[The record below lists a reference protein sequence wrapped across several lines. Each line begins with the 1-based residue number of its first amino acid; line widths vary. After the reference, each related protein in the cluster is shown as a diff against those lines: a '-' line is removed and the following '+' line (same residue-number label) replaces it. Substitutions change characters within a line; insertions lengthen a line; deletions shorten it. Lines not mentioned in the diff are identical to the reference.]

1 MKERKLY
8 WTLEQSGAQL
18 QKKLLVDREAE
29 KQLKIAIKKEAETK
43 LELEKEEIILQQR
56 KNEALEIERQ
66 IGEDIAEGD
75 PTSQVA
81 ELGVEITKLST
92 TLKSQ
97 TLNAF
102 QTYNKELIQ
111 SKKGQKEVKTE
122 VDKTTNSFQQAAKN
136 VFSYGIAF
144 TALRRIY
151 RETIRTITELDK
163 ALTEMSVVTTMNR
176 QETQMLVGTFQNLAK
191 ETGFTTTEIAKLST
205 VYFRQGRSLK
215 DVIELTTIAAKA
227 ARIAGIGATESAN
240 LLTAAVNGFGLAAK
254 EAEAVSDKFAALAAS
269 SASSYQELA
278 VGLSKF
284 ASQAKVAG
292 LSLDFA
298 MGLLAKG
305 VETTREAPE
314 SIGTA
319 LKTILARMR
328 ELTDLGKTL
337 EDGMDV
343 SRVDTALRQIGVNLR
358 DTNGQFR
365 DMEDVLTEV
374 GNKFS
379 SLNKMQQASVAVALA
394 GTRQQSRLLAIFQ
407 DFDRTL
413 ELVETSEESAGA
425 TMAQHLK
432 FMEGMEASLTNLRT
446 SYQKFITTITESE
459 VVIGIVRTLSSA
471 IDGVTN
477 ILNSLGLSGKN
488 AMIIMIGLAGAMQSY
503 NLLMRISK
511 TQLGEV
517 IGLNKIFN
525 ADTKI
530 STLLTSLRNKMNLQ
544 EIITNHKKIISG
556 QQTNLVE
563 KKNLLLQSIGI
574 KNITKKLF
582 LLPAELATMKMKIV
596 LTNLDTVATKKKTI
610 ADFLG
615 VKAIKAKI
623 LAVKAFN
630 TSLLASPIA
639 PIILALM
646 LLVGAFMLLKKG
658 AEDSKNGVDSFA
670 SGLFKGIQALG
681 AIFKS
686 LFDAL
691 KGLFN
696 ILKPF
701 ILIFAAVSFAPI
713 IFAVGKILLVFKAI
727 TIVIRILNVILQ
739 RAVHFFK
746 EFVSNSPLLK
756 DISKGFK
763 FIVDFGKQVVDFFRK
778 GAKVFSE

>member
-1 MKERKLY
+1 
-8 WTLEQSGAQL
+8 
-18 QKKLLVDREAE
+18 
-29 KQLKIAIKKEAETK
+29 
-43 LELEKEEIILQQR
+43 
-56 KNEALEIERQ
+56 
-66 IGEDIAEGD
+66 
-75 PTSQVA
+75 
-81 ELGVEITKLST
+81 
-92 TLKSQ
+92 
-97 TLNAF
+97 
-102 QTYNKELIQ
+102 
-111 SKKGQKEVKTE
+111 
-122 VDKTTNSFQQAAKN
+122 
-136 VFSYGIAF
+136 
-144 TALRRIY
+144 
-151 RETIRTITELDK
+151 
-163 ALTEMSVVTTMNR
+163 MSVVTTMSR

-205 VYFRQGRSLK
+205 VYFRQGRALK

-227 ARIAGIGATESAN
+227 ARVAGIGAIESAN

-319 LKTILARMR
+319 LKTVLARMR

-459 VVIGIVRTLSSA
+459 VVIGIVRTISSA
-471 IDGVTN
+471 IDGLTN
-477 ILNSLGLSGKN
+477 LLNSLGLSGKN
-488 AMIIMIGLAGAMQSY
+488 AMIIMIGLAGALKSY
-503 NLLMRISK
+503 NMLMKISK
-511 TQLGEV
+511 TQLGAF

-525 ADTKI
+525 EETKI
-530 STLLTSLRNKMNLQ
+530 SLLLGQLKEKLNLK
-544 EIITNHKKIISG
+544 EILSNTKKIMTG
-556 QQTNLVE
+556 NLEVVMLRR
-563 KKNLLLQSIGI
+563 KSILDKLTIGHAI
-574 KNITKKLF
+574 KKLA
-582 LLPAELATMKMKIV
+582 LLPAELVAKKMNIV
-596 LTNLDTVATKKKTI
+596 LTNLDTVATNKKTK

-615 VKAIKAKI
+615 MKA
-623 LAVKAFN
+623 L
-630 TSLLASPIA
+630 
-639 PIILALM
+639 
-646 LLVGAFMLLKKG
+646 
-658 AEDSKNGVDSFA
+658 
-670 SGLFKGIQALG
+670 
-681 AIFKS
+681 
-686 LFDAL
+686 
-691 KGLFN
+691 
-696 ILKPF
+696 
-701 ILIFAAVSFAPI
+701 
-713 IFAVGKILLVFKAI
+713 
-727 TIVIRILNVILQ
+727 
-739 RAVHFFK
+739 
-746 EFVSNSPLLK
+746 
-756 DISKGFK
+756 
-763 FIVDFGKQVVDFFRK
+763 
-778 GAKVFSE
+778 

>member
-1 MKERKLY
+1 
-8 WTLEQSGAQL
+8 
-18 QKKLLVDREAE
+18 
-29 KQLKIAIKKEAETK
+29 
-43 LELEKEEIILQQR
+43 
-56 KNEALEIERQ
+56 
-66 IGEDIAEGD
+66 
-75 PTSQVA
+75 
-81 ELGVEITKLST
+81 
-92 TLKSQ
+92 
-97 TLNAF
+97 
-102 QTYNKELIQ
+102 
-111 SKKGQKEVKTE
+111 
-122 VDKTTNSFQQAAKN
+122 
-136 VFSYGIAF
+136 
-144 TALRRIY
+144 
-151 RETIRTITELDK
+151 
-163 ALTEMSVVTTMNR
+163 MSVVTTMNR

-205 VYFRQGRSLK
+205 VYFRQGRALK

-227 ARIAGIGATESAN
+227 ARVAGIGAIESAN

-319 LKTILARMR
+319 LKTVLARMR

-379 SLNKMQQASVAVALA
+379 SLNKMQQASVAVSLA

-530 STLLTSLRNKMNLQ
+530 STLLTSLRNKINLQ
-544 EIITNHKKIISG
+544 EIMTNYKKIISG
-556 QQTNLVE
+556 EQTNLVE

-596 LTNLDTVATKKKTI
+596 LTNLDTASTNLNTAATKKKTIADFLGLKAIKAKILAIKAKTI

-623 LAVKAFN
+623 LAINAFN
-630 TSLLASPIA
+630 TSLLASPIG

-701 ILIFAAVSFAPI
+701 ILIFAAVSFGPI
-713 IFAVGKILLVFKAI
+713 IIAVGKILLVFKAI

-739 RAVHFFK
+739 RVVHFFK

-756 DISKGFK
+756 NISEGFK
-763 FIVDFGKQVVDFFRK
+763 FIVGFGKQVVDFFRK

>member
-1 MKERKLY
+1 
-8 WTLEQSGAQL
+8 LEAFAKYNEEL
-18 QKKLLVDREAE
+18 KKA
-29 KQLKIAIKKEAETK
+29 KKE
-43 LELEKEEIILQQR
+43 Q
-56 KNEALEIERQ
+56 
-66 IGEDIAEGD
+66 
-75 PTSQVA
+75 
-81 ELGVEITKLST
+81 
-92 TLKSQ
+92 
-97 TLNAF
+97 
-102 QTYNKELIQ
+102 
-111 SKKGQKEVKTE
+111 KGVKTE
-122 VDKTTNSFQQAAKN
+122 VDKTSSSFQQAAKN

-176 QETQMLVGTFQNLAK
+176 KETQMLVGTFQNLAK

-205 VYFRQGRSLK
+205 VYFRQGRALK

-319 LKTILARMR
+319 LKTVLARMR

-413 ELVETSEESAGA
+413 ELVQTSEESAGA
-425 TMAQHLK
+425 TTAQHLK

-446 SYQKFITTITESE
+446 SYQRFITTITESE
-459 VVIGIVRTLSSA
+459 VVIGIVRTLSAS
-471 IDGVTN
+471 IDLVTN
-477 ILNSLGLSGKN
+477 GLNSLGLSGKN
-488 AMIIMIGLAGAMQSY
+488 AMIIIAGLGLALKANSIIQKAL
-503 NLLMRISK
+503 N
-511 TQLGEV
+511 TQTALGKIITELFTSATQASTAATAKSV
-517 IGLNKIFN
+517 IGKKIDIINEKLRILFTNIQTKSKILLNKITLKSIFLN
-525 ADTKI
+525 IKEAFSKIFLTKV
-530 STLLTSLRNKMNLQ
+530 T
-544 EIITNHKKIISG
+544 
-556 QQTNLVE
+556 
-563 KKNLLLQSIGI
+563 
-574 KNITKKLF
+574 
-582 LLPAELATMKMKIV
+582 
-596 LTNLDTVATKKKTI
+596 
-610 ADFLG
+610 
-615 VKAIKAKI
+615 IKATAAQTALNVAMNANPIGAII
-623 LAVKAFN
+623 LLVLGLVAVI
-630 TSLLASPIA
+630 SLLI
-639 PIILALM
+639 
-646 LLVGAFMLLKKG
+646 KG
-658 AEDSKNGVDSFA
+658 FKDSEKGTASFA
-670 SGLFKGIQALG
+670 SGVAKGFKGIIDL
-681 AIFKS
+681 FKS
-686 LFDAL
+686 LFNVLKAL
-691 KGLFN
+691 FSALG
-696 ILKPF
+696 PVV
-701 ILIFAAVSFAPI
+701 AAFSF
-713 IFAVGKILLVFKAI
+713 L
-727 TIVIRILNVILQ
+727 
-739 RAVHFFK
+739 
-746 EFVSNSPLLK
+746 
-756 DISKGFK
+756 
-763 FIVDFGKQVVDFFRK
+763 
-778 GAKVFSE
+778 

>member
-18 QKKLLVDREAE
+18 QKKLLLDKAAE
-29 KQLKIAIKKEAETK
+29 KQLQDAIKEEAK
-43 LELEKEEIILQQR
+43 KQLELQNEEIILQQR

-81 ELGVEITKLST
+81 DLGVEITKLST

-122 VDKTTNSFQQAAKN
+122 VDKTNNSFQQAAKN

-205 VYFRQGRSLK
+205 VYFRQGRALK

-413 ELVETSEESAGA
+413 ELVQTSEESAGA
-425 TMAQHLK
+425 TTAQHLK

-459 VVIGIVRTLSSA
+459 VVIGIVRTLSAS
-471 IDGVTN
+471 IDLVTN
-477 ILNSLGLSGKN
+477 GLNSLGLSGKN
-488 AMIIMIGLAGAMQSY
+488 AMIIMIGLGAGLKAYSVIQSVA
-503 NLLMRISK
+503 NANTATGVFLSKLLGVGQAKEAGGLLALNTIKLANIHLDELESALISK
-511 TQLGEV
+511 NNALKVVRNTLSNQGISDALKEKALAKQE
-517 IGLNKIFN
+517 ILLNEIKILQDKK
-525 ADTKI
+525 AIIQDKI
-530 STLLTSLRNKMNLQ
+530 SLTQRSLSQKLTLK
-544 EIITNHKKIISG
+544 EIILLKVGNINDGIRLFLK
-556 QQTNLVE
+556 E
-563 KKNLLLQSIGI
+563 KDIKLSAKSIFLKI
-574 KNITKKLF
+574 KNIF
-582 LLPAELATMKMKIV
+582 
-596 LTNLDTVATKKKTI
+596 LDTISIVKSGILTGALVAQTMAQHGLNAAMNANPIGAIILLVMGLVAVISLLIKGFRDSEKGTASFSSGI
-610 ADFLG
+610 AKGF
-615 VKAIKAKI
+615 KAI
-623 LAVKAFN
+623 
-630 TSLLASPIA
+630 
-639 PIILALM
+639 
-646 LLVGAFMLLKKG
+646 G
-658 AEDSKNGVDSFA
+658 D
-670 SGLFKGIQALG
+670 
-681 AIFKS
+681 IFKS
-686 LFDAL
+686 LFNAL

-701 ILIFAAVSFAPI
+701 LLI
-713 IFAVGKILLVFKAI
+713 
-727 TIVIRILNVILQ
+727 
-739 RAVHFFK
+739 
-746 EFVSNSPLLK
+746 
-756 DISKGFK
+756 
-763 FIVDFGKQVVDFFRK
+763 
-778 GAKVFSE
+778 